1 MAVVFVA
8 ALNISVAHRT
18 NYDDLIFI
26 INVWFG
32 LSRDPIICYLAD
44 ERESTQPNHRTLS
57 AAESKPKG
65 ERKKK
70 PHWLNSVF
78 LWMNMHN
85 TTNYGLCVVSF
96 DEVSLSVV
104 KMCFEKVFF
113 SFCFV
118 QKSTK
123 TLWYNFLMNQIRTF
137 VVSLNW
143 VRILWKPFDLCV
155 CIFCLVFVLF
165 LKYDFFFSLC
175 VHIHRND
182 RRGSTENWNRKYI
195 QQIQFLLH

>member
-1 MAVVFVA
+1 
-8 ALNISVAHRT
+8 
-18 NYDDLIFI
+18 
-26 INVWFG
+26 
-32 LSRDPIICYLAD
+32 
-44 ERESTQPNHRTLS
+44 
-57 AAESKPKG
+57 
-65 ERKKK
+65 
-70 PHWLNSVF
+70 
-78 LWMNMHN
+78 MNMHN
-85 TTNYGLCVVSF
+85 TTNYGLCVVSS

-155 CIFCLVFVLF
+155 CVFCLVFVLF
-165 LKYDFFFSLC
+165 LKYDFFFRCAFTFIEMIDVDQLK
-175 VHIHRND
+175 I
-182 RRGSTENWNRKYI
+182 GTENIYNKFSFCSINIFNLSPRTTDI
-195 QQIQFLLH
+195 QVKLAQIIPPQTC